1 MTERRICVLTLI
13 FGIDMELILQ
23 PSLPHQQ
30 TGINAVA
37 DVFAGEL
44 TIKPPTMLYANP
56 EIFISTDGVGQ
67 NIAAIQK
74 RNSIQPDYCTYIHDS
89 TCLNLDIKMETGT
102 GKTYVY
108 TRTMYELH
116 KRYGINKFIVAVPT
130 LPIKAGARQFMEDN
144 YVKRHFR
151 DVCGYDSEID
161 LLTLEPPKKKKKG
174 WQYFPTA
181 VSEFV
186 KGSNR
191 DTKKIYVLLVN
202 MQLLKVAKNYM
213 LSRDDYGSVVEGFYR
228 PFDALRATRPFV
240 IIDEPHKFSRDRK
253 AFGVIKEEIN
263 PQCIIRYGATFPE
276 IVSGKGK
283 NKKVT
288 HDYLNLLYDLNA
300 CQSFNQGLIKG
311 VAKEHFEPVS
321 KRDEKVKLLSIVKNE
336 SVTFQY
342 KNANNL
348 TKIYRLQVNDS
359 LSVISEE
366 LSGITIQTIGKNS
379 IELSN
384 GLIKTIGEEMTVDVY
399 MQSYQ
404 EQMLHLALDRHFET
418 ERENFCGR
426 TFKIK
431 TLTLFFID
439 DITSY
444 RASEDGKKP
453 YLLEAFE
460 RLLKEKLTAT
470 IKGLSEQETEY
481 REYLEASLEN
491 IGECHGGYFA
501 QDNSS
506 SDEDIASEVND
517 ILNGKKQLLAFKDKN
532 GKFILRRFLFSKWTL
547 KEGWDN
553 PNVFTI
559 AKLRS
564 SGSETS
570 KLQEVGRGLRLP
582 VDECGNRISNQEFV
596 LNYIVDFTEADF
608 ANKLIEQI
616 NSEVPESISVTSEQI
631 KLVAEKM
638 GKKDNLLMAELLT
651 KEYIDSSL
659 AIIPQNRT
667 KFFEEYPLFQSGL
680 ETRKIKDRNK
690 TAEKPIGIRKARF
703 AEIRELWG
711 ILNQRYTIWY
721 DDILDSE
728 LEKGLSDIL
737 ENNSIFTEQVVSSHR
752 DIVQSNG
759 EQMIS
764 EAGVGV
770 QYTITSFL
778 PYGLFLK
785 RISSATNILVL
796 TIHKVFVKYAEKHGR
811 IESKFFNEQTINSI
825 IRSFSDWKIKTLQGR
840 FNYKRTIGQ
849 TRATALTHND
859 GTVRDNIA
867 QGRIGVKIEEGEP
880 MERYL
885 YNAKAYDSPLE
896 LKNIDTTIAEV
907 IVYGKIPRNS
917 IAIPTITGESYSPDF
932 MYVVKKDNGEKE
944 LNIVVETKDVENK
957 STLRGIEEAKIKCAE
972 VFFKNLSSQ
981 GYNVH
986 FRTQLNNE
994 KMLQIVR
1001 GVLHE

>member
-1 MTERRICVLTLI
+1 MTEKRICVLTLI
-13 FGIDMELILQ
+13 FGISMELILQ

-30 TGINAVA
+30 IGVDAVA
-37 DVFAGEL
+37 DVF
-44 TIKPPTMLYANP
+44 THTPIKTPAMFYANP
-56 EIFISTDGVGQ
+56 EIAISKDGVGQ
-67 NIAAIQK
+67 NIVNIQ
-74 RNSIQPDYCTYIHDS
+74 RGNSIQPEYCVYSHDEN
-89 TCLNLDIKMETGT
+89 CLNLDIKMETGT

-108 TRTMYELH
+108 TRTMFELH
-116 KRYGINKFIVAVPT
+116 KRYGINKFIVVVPT
-130 LPIKAGARQFMEDN
+130 LPIKAGARQFMEDD

-151 DVCGYDSEID
+151 DVCGYDAEID

-174 WQYFPTA
+174 RQYFPTA

-191 DTKKIYVLLVN
+191 NTKKIYVLLVN

-228 PFDALRATRPFV
+228 PFDALRATHPFV
-240 IIDEPHKFSRDRK
+240 IIDEPHKFSRDQK

-276 IVSGKGK
+276 TATGKGK
-283 NKKVT
+283 SRKVV

-300 CQSFNQGLIKG
+300 CQAFNQGLIKG
-311 VAKEHFEPVS
+311 VAKEHFEPAS
-321 KRDEKVKLLSIVKNE
+321 KREEKVKLLSAVKNE
-336 SVTFQY
+336 AVTFQY
-342 KNANNL
+342 KSTDNP
-348 TKIYRLQVNDS
+348 TKTYCLQVNDS

-366 LSGITIQTIGKNS
+366 FNGITIQSIDKNA

-384 GLIKTIGEEMTVDVY
+384 GLIKTVGEEMDVNIY

-404 EQMLHLALDRHFET
+404 EQMLRLALERHFEA

-431 TLTLFFID
+431 TLALFFID

-444 RASEDGKKP
+444 RVSDDGKKP

-460 RLLKEKLTAT
+460 RLLQEKLIAT
-470 IKGLSEQETEY
+470 IQNLNENETEY
-481 REYLEASLEN
+481 RNFLEASLN
-491 IGECHGGYFA
+491 SISECHGGYFS

-506 SDEDIASEVND
+506 SDEDIANEVND
-517 ILNGKKQLLAFKDKN
+517 ILNGKKQLLAFKDKD

-582 VDECGNRISNQEFV
+582 VDECGNRISNQEFM

-608 ANKLIEQI
+608 ANKLISQI
-616 NSEVPESISVTSEQI
+616 NSEVPDSLSVSSEQI

-638 GKKDNLLMAELLT
+638 GKEDNLLMAELLI
-651 KEYIDSSL
+651 KKYIDSSL
-659 AIIPQNRT
+659 KIIPQNRMQ
-667 KFFEEYPLFQSGL
+667 FFEEYPLFRAGVES
-680 ETRKIKDRNK
+680 RKIKDRNK
-690 TAEKPIGIRKARF
+690 MFEKPIGIRKARF
-703 AEIRELWG
+703 SEIQELWKV
-711 ILNQRYTIWY
+711 LNQRYTICY
-721 DDILDSE
+721 GCTLNSDLT
-728 LEKGLSDIL
+728 KGLSNIL
-737 ENNSIFTEQVVSSHR
+737 ENNSIFSEQVVSSHR
-752 DIVQSNG
+752 DLIRSDG
-759 EQMIS
+759 KLMTTETGS
-764 EAGVGV
+764 GV
-770 QYTITSFL
+770 QYTITNTL

-785 RISSATNILVL
+785 RISLATNIPISIL
-796 TIHKVFVKYAEKHGR
+796 HKAICDYAEKHGH
-811 IESKFFNEQTINSI
+811 IEDRYFNEQAIGAI
-825 IRSFSDWKIKTLQGR
+825 IRYFTDWKINTLQGR
-840 FNYKRTIGQ
+840 FNYKRTHGEIG
-849 TRATALTHND
+849 ATALTHND
-859 GTVRDNIA
+859 GSVKENIA
-867 QGRIGVKIEEGEP
+867 QGRIGVKVEEGVP
-880 MERYL
+880 MENYL
-885 YNAKAYDSPLE
+885 YDAKAYDSPLE
-896 LKNIDTTIAEV
+896 LNNINAAIDEV

-932 MYVVKKDNGEKE
+932 MYVVRKNTGEKE

-957 STLRGIEEAKIKCAE
+957 TVLRGVEEAKIKCAE
-972 VFFKNLSSQ
+972 IFFKNLSAQ

-986 FRTQLNNE
+986 FRTQINNQ
-994 KMLQIVR
+994 KMLQIIKEA
-1001 GVLHE
+1001 LQE

>member
-1 MTERRICVLTLI
+1 
-13 FGIDMELILQ
+13 MELILQ

-30 TGINAVA
+30 TGVDAVA
-37 DVFAGEL
+37 DVFTNTA
-44 TIKPPTMLYANP
+44 IKSPTMFYANP
-56 EIFISTDGVGQ
+56 EIILSKDGVGQ
-67 NIAAIQK
+67 NIVAIQK
-74 RNSIQPDYCTYIHDS
+74 RNSIQPENCAYSHDAN
-89 TCLNLDIKMETGT
+89 CLNLDIKMETGT

-130 LPIKAGARQFMEDN
+130 LPIKAGARQFMEDS

-151 DVCGYDSEID
+151 DVCGYDAEIE

-174 WQYFPTA
+174 RQYFPAA

-213 LSRDDYGSVVEGFYR
+213 LSRDDYGSVIEGFYR

-240 IIDEPHKFSRDRK
+240 IIDEPHKFSRDQK

-276 IVSGKGK
+276 TVSGRGK
-283 NKKVT
+283 NKTVV

-300 CQSFNQGLIKG
+300 CEAFNQGLIKG

-321 KRDEKVKLLSIVKNE
+321 KKEEKIKLLSVVKNE
-336 SVTFQY
+336 KAIFQH
-342 KNANNL
+342 KSADSP
-348 TKIYRLQVNDS
+348 TKTYQLQVNDS

-366 LSGITIQTIGKNS
+366 FNGITIQAIDKNA

-384 GLIKTIGEEMTVDVY
+384 GLIKNVGEEMNVDIY

-404 EQMLHLALDRHFET
+404 EQMLRLALERHFET

-431 TLTLFFID
+431 TLALFFID

-444 RASEDGKKP
+444 RESEDGKKP

-460 RLLKEKLTAT
+460 RLLKEKLVAT
-470 IKGLSEQETEY
+470 IKDLDESEAEY
-481 REYLEASLEN
+481 REYLD
-491 IGECHGGYFA
+491 

-506 SDEDIASEVND
+506 SDEDIANEVND
-517 ILNGKKQLLAFKDKN
+517 ILNGKKHLLAFIDKD
-532 GKFILRRFLFSKWTL
+532 GKYILRRFLFSKWTL

-582 VDECGNRISNQEFV
+582 VDECGNRISNQEFM

-608 ANKLIEQI
+608 ANKLVEQI
-616 NSEVPESISVTSEQI
+616 NSEVPGTTSVSLEQI

-638 GKKDNLLMAELLT
+638 GKEDSLLLAELLM
-651 KEYIDSSL
+651 KKYVDSTF
-659 AIIPQNRT
+659 AIVPQNRVQ
-667 KFFEEYPLFQSGL
+667 FFEEYPLFKSGL
-680 ETRKIKDRNK
+680 DASKIKDRNK
-690 TAEKPIGIRKARF
+690 TSEKPIGIRKARF
-703 AEIRELWG
+703 DEIKELWKV
-711 ILNQRYTIWY
+711 LNQRYTIWY
-721 DDILDSE
+721 DDNIDAD
-728 LEKGLSDIL
+728 LEKGLSEIL
-737 ENNSIFTEQVVSSHR
+737 EAPSIFSEQVITSHR
-752 DIVQSNG
+752 DIVRSNG
-759 EQMIS
+759 AQMRTETGS
-764 EAGVGV
+764 GV
-770 QYTITSFL
+770 QYSIASSL
-778 PYGLFLK
+778 PYGIFLK
-785 RISSATNILVL
+785 RISSATNIPASM
-796 TIHKVFVKYAEKHGR
+796 IHKSICNYVKRHGS
-811 IESKFFNEQTINSI
+811 IDDKYFNEQTVGEI
-825 IRSFSDWKIKTLQGR
+825 IKGFSDWKMVTLQGR
-840 FNYKRTIGQ
+840 FNYKKTHGEPE
-849 TRATALTHND
+849 ATALTHND
-859 GTVRDNIA
+859 GSVRESIA
-867 QGRIGVKIEEGEP
+867 QGRIGVKIEEGIP
-880 MERYL
+880 MEKYL
-885 YNAKAYDSPLE
+885 YDTKAYDSSLE
-896 LKNIDTTIAEV
+896 LKNINTSIDEV

-944 LNIVVETKDVENK
+944 LNIVVETKGVENK
-957 STLRGIEEAKIKCAE
+957 STLRGIEEAKIQCAK
-972 VFFKNLSSQ
+972 VFFNNLSAQ
-981 GYNVH
+981 GYNVY
-986 FRTQLNNE
+986 FRTQLNN
-994 KMLQIVR
+994 KKILQIVKD
-1001 GVLHE
+1001 VLQE